1 MMDHKGTRTIETPRL
16 ILRRFREEDIE
27 TANKNWFTDPEV
39 CRYISWQPHESLEV
53 SQKIVHSWMEQYQK
67 PDFYQWAICLK
78 ETGAPIGSIGAVQV
92 NDPVGQVEIGYCI
105 GSKWW
110 HQYYTSEAMMAVMD
124 FFFTNVHVL
133 RVCAKH
139 DVENVFSGKVMQ
151 KCAMRYEGTIRQTL
165 LNNRGIVDVDIYGM
179 LAKEYFMNQE

>member
-16 ILRRFREEDIE
+16 ILRRFRVEDIE
-27 TANKNWFTDPEV
+27 PAYRNWFTDPEV
-39 CRYISWQPHESLEV
+39 TKYISWKNHESLEE
-53 SQKIVHSWMEQYQK
+53 STKIVNSWIEQYSD
-67 PDFYQWAICLK
+67 PSYYQWAIVLK
-78 ETGAPIGSIGAVQV
+78 ETGEPIGSIAGVKV
-92 NDPVGQVEIGYCI
+92 SDPVGQVEIGYCI

-124 FFFTNVHVL
+124 YFFTTVHVL

-139 DVENVFSGKVMQ
+139 DVENVYSGKVMQ